1 MSSHALTVVAYAI
14 IVTAAVVLQVVGL
27 RQGSA
32 IPSLGDV
39 IRRVMSSKSG
49 RVGVVA
55 GWAWLGLHFFAR

>member
-1 MSSHALTVVAYAI
+1 VSSHAVTVVVYAT
-14 IVTAAVVLQVVGL
+14 IVLAAVVLQLVSR

-32 IPSLGDV
+32 IPSLPNV
-39 IRRVMSSKSG
+39 FRRVMSTKSG